1 MTRTHLR
8 RVDISIGLV
17 SLAGFLVTGQFM
29 RWHTPPMPSLPPD
42 WRMMYLSRHIYLLGA
57 ALVNVALGLYR
68 EPRPEASR
76 RALQGMGSLL
86 IAASPALLPMAF
98 GGAGTRNH
106 RPHPEKPHGIVRTI
120 CRHDASPRRRGQNA
134 E

>member
-8 RVDISIGLV
+8 RVHISMGLL

-29 RWHTPPMPSLPPD
+29 RWPTPPMPSLPPD

-57 ALVNVALGLYR
+57 ALVNVALAFIWKPGRKHQDERYKEWAPCSL
-68 EPRPEASR
+68 PRH
-76 RALQGMGSLL
+76 
-86 IAASPALLPMAF
+86 LPCCLWPF

-106 RPHPEKPHGIVRTI
+106 RP
-120 CRHDASPRRRGQNA
+120 
-134 E
+134 